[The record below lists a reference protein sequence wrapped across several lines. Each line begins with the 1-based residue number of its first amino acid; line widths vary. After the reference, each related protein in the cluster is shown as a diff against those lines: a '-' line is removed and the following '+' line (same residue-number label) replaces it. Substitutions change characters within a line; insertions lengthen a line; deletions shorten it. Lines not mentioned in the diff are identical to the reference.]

1 MPAKLVFEASRKAGG
16 NIVLSGAVPADAT
29 AAYFGVLAG
38 DVKTDKLETTA
49 GLPDD
54 FTPSGT
60 TGINALAE
68 LSEGHLGFDGSKWW
82 LRGKAEQ
89 QPTLDDV
96 NAKIAALPNGAS
108 WSVGVDLLAPID
120 VCRTRVGVVAKRNA
134 ITFKTGT
141 ATLIASSMP
150 VLDEVVSDL
159 QLCPKAMIHVQAHTD
174 GDGDKDGNVA
184 LSVARAEA
192 VVTELVK
199 RGVDEG
205 HLYAEGFGES
215 DPIAPNDTK
224 DGKAKNR
231 RIAFQFTEE

>member
-1 MPAKLVFEASRKAGG
+1 M
-16 NIVLSGAVPADAT
+16 LSGAVPADAT
-29 AAYFGVLAG
+29 AAYFGVIAG
-38 DVKTDKLETTA
+38 DAKTDKLEATT

-60 TGINALAE
+60 AGLNALAE
-68 LSEGHLGFDGSKWW
+68 LSEGHLGFDGSRWW

-89 QPTLDDV
+89 QPVLDDV
-96 NAKIAALPNGAS
+96 KAKIAALPNGS
-108 WSVGVDLLAPID
+108 DWSVGVDLLAPID
-120 VCRTRVGVVAKRNA
+120 VCRIRVGAVAKRNA

-141 ATLIASSMP
+141 ATLIATSMP
-150 VLDEVVSDL
+150 VLDEVASDL
-159 QLCPKAMIHVQAHTD
+159 ALCPKAMVHVQAHTD

-184 LSVARAEA
+184 LSVSRAEA
-192 VVTELVK
+192 VVSELVK